1 MPASLPFTP
10 NFVEEP
16 VAEFVEELNDRHAV
30 FTRERSFGG
39 ASCAGSRDEPAHV
52 GLIRADDGSKEVDGR
67 GLVTARYDAFRE
79 VDVGDWPFEASSGGG
94 DVAVILSGD
103 ERADA
108 FCDIVRY
115 VAISEVESHAGLE
128 DVVTERRFSRRKRT

>member
-1 MPASLPFTP
+1 MPASLPFAP

-16 VAEFVEELNDRHAV
+16 VAELVEEFHDRHAI
-30 FTRERSFGG
+30 FARERTLARVSRAG
-39 ASCAGSRDEPAHV
+39 AGDEPAHV
-52 GLIRADDGSKEVDGR
+52 GLIRADDGSKEVDGCR
-67 GLVTARYDAFRE
+67 LVTARYDAFRE

-128 DVVTERRFSRRKRT
+128 DVVTERRFSRRKRA

>member
-1 MPASLPFTP
+1 MPASLPFAP

-16 VAEFVEELNDRHAV
+16 VAELVEEFHDRHAI
-30 FTRERSFGG
+30 FARERTLARVSRAG
-39 ASCAGSRDEPAHV
+39 AGDEPAHV
-52 GLIRADDGSKEVDGR
+52 GLIRADDGSKEVDGCR
-67 GLVTARYDAFRE
+67 LVTARYDAFRE

-94 DVAVILSGD
+94 DVAVILSGYQ
-103 ERADA
+103 RADA

-128 DVVTERRFSRRKRT
+128 DVVTERRFSRRKRA